1 MDYELAGKTCLV
13 TGASRGIGRACA
25 IFLAKEGCPVA
36 VNYRESEEG
45 AAETCRTIEEAGGR
59 ALPFRADVSRAPEVE
74 VLVASVKEKLGPIYV
89 LVNNAGIAPM
99 RAPDELTEEI
109 WDETITVNLKSTF
122 LVTQAVLPDMRAAG
136 WGRIINVSSNAAFT
150 GGRVGPHYASSK
162 AGMNGL
168 THSYSSF
175 YAKEGITVNSL
186 APAGI
191 WTDMLENDLKLKKPY
206 APVPRFGHVD
216 EVAEAA
222 VMFARCGFITG
233 QTLLINGGFY
243 MS

>member
-1 MDYELAGKTCLV
+1 MDAELEGKACLV

-25 IFLAKEGCPVA
+25 IFLARQGCPVA
-36 VNYRESEEG
+36 VNYREREKE
-45 AAETCRTIEEAGGR
+45 AEETCRTIESEGGR
-59 ALPFRADVSRAPEVE
+59 ALPFQADVSQTEEVE
-74 VLVASVKEKLGPIYV
+74 ALVASVRDKFGPVYV

-109 WDETITVNLKSTF
+109 WDETIAVNLKSTF
-122 LVTQAVLPDMRAAG
+122 LVTQAALPNMRKAK
-136 WGRIINVSSNAAFT
+136 WGRVINVSSNAAFT
-150 GGRVGPHYASSK
+150 GGRVGAHYASSK

-175 YAKEGITVNSL
+175 YAKEGITFNSL

-191 WTDMLENDLKLKKPY
+191 WTDMIENDLKIKEPY
-206 APVPRFGHVD
+206 APVRRFGHVD

-233 QTLLINGGFY
+233 QTLLINGGVH